1 MKVLIPVDDE
11 RFAQAMSEF
20 VISHTWPQKVEFK
33 ILYVYESVFL
43 QEFVT
48 PLAVQQLEEE
58 SSHRQSLGRAIVT
71 NVGSQLRLKFANA
84 EIEEKL
90 QEGDAKLVILDM
102 IKEWQPDLVVMG
114 SHNKGMMER
123 FFLGS
128 VSLAVLTHAPCSV
141 VTVKIPN

>member
-1 MKVLIPVDDE
+1 MKILIPVDDE

-20 VISHTWPQKVEFK
+20 VVNHTWPQNVEFK

-48 PLAVQQLEEE
+48 PLAVQQLEAE
-58 SSHRQSLGRAIVT
+58 SSHKQMLGRAIVT
-71 NVGSQLRLKFANA
+71 YVGTRLRLKFANA

-90 QEGDAKLVILDM
+90 QEGDAKLVILDT
-102 IKEWQPDLVVMG
+102 IKEWQPDLVVIG

-141 VTVKIPN
+141 LTVKIPN